1 MSGHSK
7 GHNIVP
13 QILTVSR
20 ALKNINL
27 SLAQFERNQIHKNQ

>member
-7 GHNIVP
+7 GHNIVS

-20 ALKNINL
+20 VLKNRNL
-27 SLAQFERNQIHKNQ
+27 SLEQFECNQIHKNQ

>member
-13 QILTVSR
+13 QTLTVSR
-20 ALKNINL
+20 TWENIYL
-27 SLAQFERNQIHKNQ
+27 PLAQFERNQINKNP